1 MSTQQKRIFWP
12 IVLVVGLALG
22 ALAFASAH
30 AGRRTMEGSSRASQN
45 PAAAANPRSAEYV
58 RAGRLWPQLRWK
70 LKAFGDRLEKPGKE
84 RVTLAGTL
92 LRSGDVAPVP
102 VLLVLQFPDRL
113 RLVMQVGVQSR
124 VITFNGHAAQGQGG
138 PPLNPLEEDLIETLV
153 YDTAEHFFGAQ
164 SQSISTRFLGEHF
177 RPDGGTGT
185 DYVGPFYDVYQIT
198 ERIGQGV
205 SARSQTKVFCFNSD
219 THLLERISYDLERNG
234 SLTSVEIQ
242 LSGWRQVQE
251 QQVPSRIARW
261 ENGQAAW
268 TLTLNSAALSAGI
281 EDGAFGT

>member
-12 IVLVVGLALG
+12 IVLIVGLALG

-45 PAAAANPRSAEYV
+45 SPAAANPRSEEYV
-58 RAGRLWPQLRWK
+58 NRGRLSPQLRWK

-92 LRSGDVAPVP
+92 MRPADVAPVP

-113 RLVMQVGVQSR
+113 RLVMQVGGQSR
-124 VITFNGHAAQGQGG
+124 VITFNGYAARGQGG
-138 PPLNPLEEDLIETLV
+138 PPLDPREEDLIETLV
-153 YDTAEHFFGAQ
+153 YDTPEHFFGTQ

-185 DYVGPFYDVYQIT
+185 EYSGPFYDVYQMT

-205 SARSQTKVFCFNSD
+205 SARSQTKLFCFNSN
-219 THLLERISYDLERNG
+219 THLLERISYDLERNR
-234 SLTSVEIQ
+234 SRTPVEIQ

-251 QQVPSRIARW
+251 QQVPSRILRW
-261 ENGQAAW
+261 ESGQPAW
-268 TLTLNSAALSAGI
+268 TLTINSAALSVGV